1 MHQDQNNARLGSQR
15 QLLQMA
21 LGYHGKLQPDGSDVS
36 RPGLGMRTGSPSLHA
51 DDVQGP
57 QGYAD
62 VDAMGSPMFGNPGA
76 HQLRRAAEEAFAA
89 HIEDRCVALRLKGMH
104 SRSAGAGS
112 LASRPCLLRPQPTLV
127 DWPCLQ
133 ETPAGSLQ
141 LGHDWRQPG
150 HGCSWTGPQQHG
162 VLVDAQRRPWGP
174 GGVPARRS
182 RPPQPAGGC
191 RHS

>member
-36 RPGLGMRTGSPSLHA
+36 RPGLGMRTGSPSLQA

-62 VDAMGSPMFGNPGA
+62 VDAMGSPVFGNPGA

-89 HIEDRCVALRLKGMH
+89 HIEDRCVALGSKRVH
-104 SRSAGAGS
+104 RRSAGAG
-112 LASRPCLLRPQPTLV
+112 RP
-127 DWPCLQ
+127 
-133 ETPAGSLQ
+133 AF
-141 LGHDWRQPG
+141 
-150 HGCSWTGPQQHG
+150 
-162 VLVDAQRRPWGP
+162 
-174 GGVPARRS
+174 
-182 RPPQPAGGC
+182 PPMPREATTDT
-191 RHS
+191 R